1 MHTTYTTITPQ
12 FLKKQKKEF
21 IRNIVQFKDEET
33 MLNHINEYL
42 EFLKRYGIHFNHD
55 IYQELKTYS
64 TNDLYKKMLRHRV
77 MDRDTFIMD
86 INSLSDD
93 DGIIDRIRT
102 YLKEKY
108 KFPSQSIQTNKKLIP
123 SIYADLKKYIDDG
136 SIINHEYKT
145 AVKNFRKAHK
155 IQQKIIEPVTPTTPR
170 TTTKPQTTPLHHHDI
185 QRKDKPM
192 IPIPTTKTGLNLN
205 RRKGRVI
212 RIPTTP
218 LHHHSP
224 HHTKTETKN
233 DGGLLVVMF
242 VSGLVVA
249 LVATGIS
256 MINV

>member
-1 MHTTYTTITPQ
+1 MHTIITPQ
-12 FLKKQKKEF
+12 FLQQQEKKFKQ
-21 IRNIVQFKDEET
+21 NIDQIKRAEI

-42 EFLKRYGIHFNHD
+42 EFLKHYGIHFNHD
-55 IYQELKTYS
+55 IYEELKTYS

-93 DGIIDRIRT
+93 DGIIDRIGT

-108 KFPSQSIQTNKKLIP
+108 KFPSRSIQTNKKLIP

-136 SIINHEYKT
+136 SITIHKYKT
-145 AVKNFRKAHK
+145 AVQNFRKAHK

-170 TTTKPQTTPLHHHDI
+170 TTTNP
-185 QRKDKPM
+185 
-192 IPIPTTKTGLNLN
+192 
-205 RRKGRVI
+205 
-212 RIPTTP
+212 PTTP
-218 LHHHSP
+218 LPTTKGFKLKNRRKKGPLIPTTHLHHSP